1 MEQDQGTEVFS
12 PVRCRVVTV
21 ERPHRETGGSGQTSA
36 DCPKQ
41 NCGVVEPIAT
51 MKRSPG
57 EILFFK
63 LLHFEFQKAVRF
75 FDQVI
80 MEFTIR
86 EERIVQ
92 SVGIVKQGN
101 RCHLWSTLTKCVYSL
116 YSDLLL
122 LESFC
127 IMTYCSFSKIL
138 KKHDKVTG
146 LDTRNAFMLNVVN
159 KANFTNYTKLQEMIT
174 RCEDLYA
181 SVSEKMI
188 QEGRQDLDEDERL
201 FIEMVHQMNRQKR

>member
-1 MEQDQGTEVFS
+1 
-12 PVRCRVVTV
+12 
-21 ERPHRETGGSGQTSA
+21 
-36 DCPKQ
+36 
-41 NCGVVEPIAT
+41 VEPLAT

-63 LLHFEFQKAVRF
+63 LLHFEFQKAVSF

-80 MEFTIR
+80 VEFTIR
-86 EERIVQ
+86 EERIVH

-101 RCHLWSTLTKCVYSL
+101 RCQLWATLTKCVYSL

-146 LDTRNAFMLNVVN
+146 LDTRNAFMSNVVN
-159 KANFTNYTKLQEMIT
+159 NANFTNYTKLQEMIT
-174 RCEDLYA
+174 RCEDLYS